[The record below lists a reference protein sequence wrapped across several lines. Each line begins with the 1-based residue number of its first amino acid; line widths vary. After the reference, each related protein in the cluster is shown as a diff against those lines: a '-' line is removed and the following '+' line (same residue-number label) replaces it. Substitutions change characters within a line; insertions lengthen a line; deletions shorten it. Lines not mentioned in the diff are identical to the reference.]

1 MVLCLLNRIVDDLTI
16 KRQSFGS
23 VDMPKNSTLA
33 PAKVSDPTGDSEIQT
48 SGTKESLHVYS

>member
-1 MVLCLLNRIVDDLTI
+1 MVLCLLNRIVDDLAI
-16 KRQSFGS
+16 KRQSLGS